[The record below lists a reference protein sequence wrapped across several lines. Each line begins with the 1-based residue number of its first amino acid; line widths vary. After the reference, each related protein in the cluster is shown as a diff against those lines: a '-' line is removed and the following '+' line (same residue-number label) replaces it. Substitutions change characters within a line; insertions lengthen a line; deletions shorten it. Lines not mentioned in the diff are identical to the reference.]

1 MHLGA
6 KTGYHAIKT
15 RIKLLYVYQIGTIR
29 LSHII
34 FMLKLTIMKN
44 IG

>member
-34 FMLKLTIMKN
+34 FTPKSMMTQS